1 MDADFSVE
9 LCGED
14 PVLDFPWTDASGRL
28 AYFDLKRHPEL
39 LAQVKEAREHPEL
52 AEFLRSVNSARSVVE
67 SAKCDVW
74 ATTELTPEEEVFGA
88 SHRFASYVD
97 LVLSHP
103 DQRQSFPEHE
113 RLAKRLA
120 ALLRR
125 APAMSSSA
133 EVCVRR
139 CFFGRGS
146 ETRDG
151 FYFTVYV
158 NGYGNDEAAA
168 RQNWAIGMKLV
179 GSAIV
184 QLSGRESHS
193 SQSAR

>member
-9 LCGED
+9 LGGED

-39 LAQVKEAREHPEL
+39 LEQIEEGQRFPEL
-52 AEFLRSVNSARSVVE
+52 ADFLRGANSARSEVE
-67 SAKCDVW
+67 SAKCDAW
-74 ATTELTPEEEVFGA
+74 TTTDLTPEEEIFAA
-88 SHRFASYVD
+88 SHKFASYVD
-97 LVLSHP
+97 LVSSDS

-113 RLAKRLA
+113 RFAKRLV

-125 APAMSSSA
+125 APEVSSSA

-139 CFFGRGS
+139 CFFGEAS
-146 ETRDG
+146 EASEG

-168 RQNWAIGMKLV
+168 RQNWAIGMRLV
-179 GSAIV
+179 ANAIE
-184 QLSGRESHS
+184 QLSGAE
-193 SQSAR
+193 

>member
-9 LCGED
+9 LGGED

-28 AYFDLKRHPEL
+28 TYFDLKRHPEL
-39 LAQVKEAREHPEL
+39 LAQVEEAKQLPEL
-52 AEFLRSVNSARSVVE
+52 AEFLRCVNSPRSAVE

-74 ATTELTPEEEVFGA
+74 ATQELTPEEEVFGA
-88 SHRFASYVD
+88 SHKFASYVD
-97 LVLSHP
+97 LVLSHI

-113 RLAKRLA
+113 RFAKRLA

-125 APAMSSSA
+125 APERSSSA

-139 CFFGRGS
+139 CFFGEGS
-146 ETRDG
+146 ETSEG

-179 GSAIV
+179 ASAIV
-184 QLSGRESHS
+184 QLSG
-193 SQSAR
+193 QDAILA

>member
-9 LCGED
+9 LGSED
-14 PVLDFPWTDASGRL
+14 PVLDFPWTDASGKL

-39 LAQVKEAREHPEL
+39 LAQVKEAKELPEL
-52 AEFLRSVNSARSVVE
+52 AEFLRGVNSTRSAVE
-67 SAKCDVW
+67 SAKCDAW
-74 ATTELTPEEEVFGA
+74 ATTELTPEEDIFEA
-88 SHRFASYVD
+88 SHKVASYVD
-97 LVLSHP
+97 LVLSDT

-113 RLAKRLA
+113 RFAKRLA

-125 APAMSSSA
+125 APEMSSSA

-139 CFFGRGS
+139 CFFGSAG
-146 ETRDG
+146 ETREG

-158 NGYGNDEAAA
+158 NGYGNDGATA

-179 GSAIV
+179 GNAVV
-184 QLSGRESHS
+184 QLSG
-193 SQSAR
+193 QDAILA

>member
-1 MDADFSVE
+1 MDAEFSVE
-9 LCGED
+9 LGGND
-14 PVLDFPWTDASGRL
+14 AVLDFPWTDESGRL

-39 LAQVKEAREHPEL
+39 LTRVEQAQEYPEL
-52 AEFLRSVNSARSVVE
+52 AEFLRGVNSARSTVE

-74 ATTELTPEEEVFGA
+74 ATQELTPEEEVYAA
-88 SHRFASYVD
+88 SHKFACYVD
-97 LVLSHP
+97 LVFSTT

-113 RLAKRLA
+113 RFAKRLA

-125 APAMSSSA
+125 APEISSSA

-139 CFFGRGS
+139 CFFGEGS
-146 ETRDG
+146 EG
-151 FYFTVYV
+151 FYFTAYV

-179 GSAIV
+179 GSAVV
-184 QLSGRESHS
+184 QLSG
-193 SQSAR
+193 QDAI

>member
-9 LCGED
+9 LGGED

-39 LAQVKEAREHPEL
+39 LAQVEETRDLPEL

-74 ATTELTPEEEVFGA
+74 TTMELTPEEKIFGA
-88 SHRFASYVD
+88 SHKFASYVD
-97 LVLSHP
+97 LVLSNA
-103 DQRQSFPEHE
+103 DQRHSFPEH
-113 RLAKRLA
+113 LQFAKRLA
-120 ALLRR
+120 ALLRS
-125 APAMSSSA
+125 APETSSSA

-139 CFFGRGS
+139 CFLS
-146 ETRDG
+146 EGGEAREG

-158 NGYGNDEAAA
+158 NGYENDEAVA

-179 GSAIV
+179 GNAIV
-184 QLSGRESHS
+184 QLSGRDVT
-193 SQSAR
+193 

>member
-9 LCGED
+9 LGSED
-14 PVLDFPWTDASGRL
+14 PVLDFPWTDVSGRL

-39 LAQVKEAREHPEL
+39 LALVEETRERPEL
-52 AEFLRSVNSARSVVE
+52 SEFLRCVNSARSIVE

-74 ATTELTPEEEVFGA
+74 ATTELTPEEEIVDA
-88 SHRFASYVD
+88 SHKFASYVD
-97 LVLSHP
+97 LVVSRA
-103 DQRQSFPEHE
+103 DQRQSFLEHE
-113 RLAKRLA
+113 QFAKRLV

-125 APAMSSSA
+125 APEMSSSA

-139 CFFGRGS
+139 CFFGEAS
-146 ETRDG
+146 ETREG

-158 NGYGNDEAAA
+158 NGYGSDEVGA

-184 QLSGRESHS
+184 QLSG
-193 SQSAR
+193 QNGI

>member
-9 LCGED
+9 LDGED

-28 AYFDLKRHPEL
+28 AYFDLKRHAEL
-39 LAQVKEAREHPEL
+39 LAQVEEVKEHPEL
-52 AEFLRSVNSARSVVE
+52 AEFLRSVNSVRSLVE

-74 ATTELTPEEEVFGA
+74 ATTELAPEEESFGA
-88 SHRFASYVD
+88 SHKFASYVD
-97 LVLSHP
+97 LVLSNP

-113 RLAKRLA
+113 RFAKRLVV
-120 ALLRR
+120 LLQR
-125 APAMSSSA
+125 APEMSSSA

-139 CFFGRGS
+139 CFFGQGS

-158 NGYGNDEAAA
+158 NGYGSDGAAA

-184 QLSGRESHS
+184 QLSGVE
-193 SQSAR
+193 

>member
-9 LCGED
+9 LGSED

-39 LAQVKEAREHPEL
+39 LAQVVEARECPEL

-74 ATTELTPEEEVFGA
+74 AATELTPEEKILGA

-97 LVLSHP
+97 LVLSQA
-103 DQRQSFPEHE
+103 DRRQSFPEHE
-113 RLAKRLA
+113 RFAKRLV
-120 ALLRR
+120 ALLRL
-125 APAMSSSA
+125 APEMSSSA

-139 CFFGRGS
+139 CFFGQGN
-146 ETRDG
+146 ETREG

-158 NGYGNDEAAA
+158 NGYGNDETVA

-179 GSAIV
+179 GSAIL
-184 QLSGRESHS
+184 QLSGEN
-193 SQSAR
+193 

>member
-14 PVLDFPWTDASGRL
+14 PVLDFPWTDASGKL

-39 LAQVKEAREHPEL
+39 LAQVEEAREHPEL
-52 AEFLRSVNSARSVVE
+52 GEFLRSVNSARSVVE

-74 ATTELTPEEEVFGA
+74 ATTELTPEEEFFGA
-88 SHRFASYVD
+88 PHKVASYVD

-103 DQRQSFPEHE
+103 DQRHSFPEHE
-113 RLAKRLA
+113 RLAKRLV

-125 APAMSSSA
+125 APETSSSV

-139 CFFGRGS
+139 CFLAEGC

-158 NGYGNDEAAA
+158 NGYGSDVAAA
-168 RQNWAIGMKLV
+168 RQNWAIGVKLV
-179 GSAIV
+179 GNAIV
-184 QLSGRESHS
+184 QLSGREGK
-193 SQSAR
+193 

>member
-9 LCGED
+9 LGSED
-14 PVLDFPWTDASGRL
+14 PVLDFPWTDASGQL

-39 LAQVKEAREHPEL
+39 LAQVEEARQFPEL

-74 ATTELTPEEEVFGA
+74 ATTELTPEEEI
-88 SHRFASYVD
+88 FAKPHKFVSYVD
-97 LVLSHP
+97 LVFLHA
-103 DQRQSFPEHE
+103 DRRQSFPEHAQF
-113 RLAKRLA
+113 AKRLA
-120 ALLRR
+120 ALLQR
-125 APAMSSSA
+125 APEMFASA

-139 CFFGRGS
+139 CFFVEGGLAR
-146 ETRDG
+146 EG
-151 FYFTVYV
+151 FYFTVYI
-158 NGYGNDEAAA
+158 NGYGNEEAGA

-184 QLSGRESHS
+184 QLSGQDAIRE
-193 SQSAR
+193 